1 MLGMKDEGVAALT
14 KAIDNG
20 FGHWKWI
27 EHDSTLDGL
36 RDEPGFAALLAR
48 KPAEAQV

>member
-1 MLGMKDEGVAALT
+1 MNEGVTALT

-27 EHDSTLDGL
+27 EHDSTLDAL
-36 RDEPGFAALLAR
+36 RQEPGFLELLKRRPEAAPLAS
-48 KPAEAQV
+48 